1 MPSRTIREE
10 LAGLAWSLW
19 AELGVSGWERRHRTW
34 FVDPEPLV
42 IFTAWLG
49 DEDARLRDE
58 VTDWCIGYGSW
69 ISATRLA
76 NMLRANESAAGPF
89 GELAA
94 TVASHSTL
102 RWRGASGPRPFRP
115 TLKSQLAS
123 FENPPLVSLRLRAL
137 LGVSARA
144 EIVRQF
150 LSYGSLA
157 RSASDLVEDA
167 GFMKRH
173 VADALDEL
181 RLGGALDSMK
191 SQNKLTYRLSRPAAW
206 RMLLGELPSVWPRWS
221 SILPVLTRAVDAID
235 HLRAMP
241 ARSASVEMNKTAR
254 SIASLMERARLE
266 PLPSAL
272 GREPGVEGFE
282 DWTLRT
288 VAALANGDS
297 RVFVGASESA

>member
-1 MPSRTIREE
+1 MPSSPIREE
-10 LAGLAWSLW
+10 LAGLAWSMW

-34 FVDPEPLV
+34 FVDPEPLL

-58 VTDWCIGYGSW
+58 VTDWCISYGTW

-76 NMLRANESAAGPF
+76 NMLRANENAAGPF

-102 RWRGASGPRPFRP
+102 RWRGATRSRPYRP

-123 FENPPLVSLRLRAL
+123 FENPSLVGLRLRAL

-144 EIVRQF
+144 EIVRQL

-173 VADALDEL
+173 VAGALDDL

-206 RMLLGELPSVWPRWS
+206 RTLLGELPSAWPRWS
-221 SILPVLTRAVDAID
+221 SIVPVLTCAVDAID

-241 ARSASVEMNKTAR
+241 ARSANVEMNKTAR
-254 SIASLMERARLE
+254 RIASLVERAGLE
-266 PLPSAL
+266 PLR
-272 GREPGVEGFE
+272 GQEHGVEGFE

-288 VAALANGDS
+288 VRALASADP
-297 RVFVGASESA
+297 RVFVGAAESA